1 MEGKLSRCPLL
12 PLYILPEEGRF
23 RLEEELRIKKKREK
37 KEREVEIEIETEGDL
52 MNSNE

>member
-1 MEGKLSRCPLL
+1 L
-12 PLYILPEEGRF
+12 PVVAPILPEEGRF
-23 RLEEELRIKKKREK
+23 RLEEELRKKEREK